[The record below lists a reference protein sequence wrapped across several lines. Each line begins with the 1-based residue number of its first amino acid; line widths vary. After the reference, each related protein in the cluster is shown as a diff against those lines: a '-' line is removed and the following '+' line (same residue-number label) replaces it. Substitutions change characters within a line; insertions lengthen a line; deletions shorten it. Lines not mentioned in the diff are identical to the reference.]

1 MKPVAY
7 LVKDAAPNYLSSL
20 PIPDTIGGWFRLG
33 FKDWLALIPPAAVLA
48 GLTYVTYR
56 AFCPHGRPIPSAVV
70 NRNILKSNPKVV
82 DFIDIEDI
90 SEKLCCVDA
99 GGAKIGLIVMV
110 PMLNTITMLETML
123 DRLLSRERSNLHYG
137 NW

>member
-90 SEKLCCVDA
+90 SEKAVLCRCWRSKNWPYCD
-99 GGAKIGLIVMV
+99 GSHAKHNNDVGDNVGPVIVQRK
-110 PMLNTITMLETML
+110 N
-123 DRLLSRERSNLHYG
+123 
-137 NW
+137 